1 MKGRILGIVVLL
13 AWGIFKLPVE
23 SHLTA
28 DMQNTRLGGFKIT
41 ASLRQQTG
49 QAGFIAALGGLR
61 AAVADLLWIRA
72 HVAWQ
77 QEVQYGRMK
86 LLFDACTAMQPRR
99 VMFWDLAGWHMAWN
113 GAAHIG
119 LHTSD
124 PEERRREMLKFF
136 KIGEDYLL
144 RGIENN
150 PDSWELYDRLG
161 MIYYDKFHDS
171 EKAAAAYDAAS
182 KRPGRLD
189 YTRRLAVYRLSEVP
203 GREREAYAKL
213 MTLFHESEHEWLLT
227 LLHKVQILE
236 TRLTIPDEQRI
247 YHEVLK
253 LAATPGKE
261 QSAYTALCDLIKTG
275 ARQPAVIDAARAL
288 EQKMDIPPERR
299 VKLPIRDKL
308 PPE

>member
-28 DMQNTRLGGFKIT
+28 DMQNARLGGFKIT

-77 QEVQYGRMK
+77 QDVQYGRMK
-86 LLFDACTAMQPRR
+86 LLFEACTTMQPRR
-99 VMFWDLAGWHMAWN
+99 VMFWDVAAWHMAWN
-113 GAAHIG
+113 GAAHIE
-119 LHTSD
+119 LHTTD
-124 PEERRREMLKFF
+124 LAERRRKMMEFF
-136 KIGEDYLL
+136 KIGEDFLL

-161 MIYYDKFHDS
+161 MIYRDKFKDP
-171 EKAAAAYDAAS
+171 EKASLAYEEAS
-182 KRPGRLD
+182 KRPGHLD
-189 YTRRLAVYRLSEVP
+189 YTRRFAAYYLADVP
-203 GREREAYAKL
+203 GREREAYERLLAL
-213 MTLFHESEHEWLLT
+213 YREGEQEWLDT
-227 LLHKVQILE
+227 LLKRLQLLE
-236 TRLTIPDEQRI
+236 RKLNIPLEQRV
-247 YHEVLK
+247 HV
-253 LAATPGKE
+253 P
-261 QSAYTALCDLIKTG
+261 
-275 ARQPAVIDAARAL
+275 P
-288 EQKMDIPPERR
+288 KMR
-299 VKLPIRDKL
+299 L